1 MGTMSQVT
9 GDHAA
14 VELNSRERQV
24 VALRDR
30 FPAATPD
37 TDWITA
43 LSQEGDWTVVTHGR
57 LNKGAERE
65 VLKRAAIKVFLLDK
79 SWKNQAFWAKAENLA
94 RWWPSIV
101 GRPSACAVERRFVR
115 AGSSAVKV
123 SLTRSPFEAAH
134 AAELGHLNRPSVISS
149 PAY

>member
-37 TDWITA
+37 TDWIAA
-43 LSQEGDWTVVTHGR
+43 LSQEGDWTVVTHDR

-79 SWKNQAFWAKAENLA
+79 SWKHQAFWAKAENLV

-101 GRPSACAVERRFVR
+101 EQAERIRGGAAFRVR
-115 AGSSAVKV
+115 WKFSGKGQFDQIT
-123 SLTRSPFEAAH
+123 L
-134 AAELGHLNRPSVISS
+134 
-149 PAY
+149 

>member
-1 MGTMSQVT
+1 MKLML
-9 GDHAA
+9 DNNLPPALAHALH
-14 VELNSRERQV
+14 ELSCAHWEDAHQV

-43 LSQEGDWTVVTHGR
+43 LSQEGDWTVVTHDR

-79 SWKNQAFWAKAENLA
+79 SWKNQAFWAKAENLV

-101 GRPSACAVERRFVR
+101 EQAERIRGGAAFRVR
-115 AGSSAVKV
+115 WKFSGKGQFDQIT
-123 SLTRSPFEAAH
+123 L
-134 AAELGHLNRPSVISS
+134 
-149 PAY
+149 